1 MRPDRTAR
9 EPDDGGDDEPRPV
22 SAALVSDYVAGRLE
36 PLVAR
41 FLEAAA
47 RRDPELSRAI
57 ENAREV
63 RRRVKERLTGSRQ

>member
-1 MRPDRTAR
+1 VRPDRTAR
-9 EPDDGGDDEPRPV
+9 GRDDDGDGEPRLV

-36 PLVAR
+36 PLMAR
-41 FLEAAA
+41 FVEAAA

-57 ENAREV
+57 EHAREV